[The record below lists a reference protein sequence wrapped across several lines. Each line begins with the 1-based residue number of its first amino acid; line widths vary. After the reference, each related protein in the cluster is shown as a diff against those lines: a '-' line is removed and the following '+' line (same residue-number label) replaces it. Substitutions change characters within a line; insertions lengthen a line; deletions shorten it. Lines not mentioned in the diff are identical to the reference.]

1 MGRFD
6 TPDVGGWSLSV
17 HHAYDVGGRRL
28 YLGNGD
34 ERSAPSRGGIT
45 TVAGTGSATYS
56 GVGGGLATQAGLA
69 IALGVAVGFDGSL
82 YIADFARIRKVRP
95 DGIITTVA
103 GIGFAGFSGDGG
115 PATQAAIEFNIRGL
129 AVGSMAAYTSP
140 TKGTSA
146 SDE

>member
-1 MGRFD
+1 MA
-6 TPDVGGWSLSV
+6 GGYIWETVTNAARQAGEASL
-17 HHAYDVGGRRL
+17 
-28 YLGNGD
+28 
-34 ERSAPSRGGIT
+34 PSRARAPPPT
-45 TVAGTGSATYS
+45 LVS
-56 GVGGGLATQAGLA
+56 GGLATQAGLA